1 MRSSVGF
8 KLGVWLALL
17 GILATGLMGLY
28 AYTQSR
34 QMLIDS
40 SQDKL
45 LTATRVLALRF
56 SHSIAAVTSDV
67 KFLAALPAVRSLG
80 TGGSDIRQV
89 SESRKHLEDVMSSV
103 MRTHPEYF
111 QVRLIGLADYGREI
125 VRVDRTGDD
134 IEVIRGNITVIRT
147 NSEPACASSLT

>member
-8 KLGVWLALL
+8 KLGVWLAVL

-45 LTATRVLALRF
+45 LTATQVLALRF
-56 SHSIAAVTSDV
+56 SHSVAAVASDV
-67 KFLAALPAVRSLG
+67 KFLASLPVVRHLG
-80 TGGSDIRQV
+80 AGSGDTAQAA
-89 SESRKHLEDVMSSV
+89 EYRKDLEEVMSSV

-125 VRVDRTGDD
+125 VRVDRAGGGD
-134 IEVIRGNITVIRT
+134 
-147 NSEPACASSLT
+147 AS